1 MHQNILDQIESDRL
15 SVHVVWTPVLRSDSR
30 ESVEKARRLFTDE
43 RITQYW
49 DADQRLGKTYGEIVE
64 LPNNRSLAWDIYFA
78 FDKKAQWTDR
88 PPEPATWAHQLGR
101 DERSLGDGETL
112 RAAIEELLNDS
123 N

>member
-1 MHQNILDQIESDRL
+1 MLDRIDSDNFA
-15 SVHVVWTPVLRSDSR
+15 VQVVWTPVLKSDSR
-30 ESVEKARRLFTDE
+30 ESVEKARRLFADQ
-43 RITQYW
+43 RVTQYW
-49 DADQRLGKTYGEIVE
+49 DGDQRLGKTYGKIVE

-78 FDKKAQWTDR
+78 FDKKAQWTDQ

-101 DERSLGDGETL
+101 DDRLLGEGETL